1 MKSNSQK
8 GVALVITL
16 IFLSII
22 TFMAVTFLVV
32 SRRGSEQVTTLTQQA
47 TAKNAADAAL
57 QQANAQ
63 IMSQMFAQTNGFNF
77 GLVVS
82 TNFVNSNYDAAN
94 PTAIT
99 NVSYQEPN
107 GAPLSAGHLPQMLNN
122 LLILPRPPVFIS
134 TNKAPNASNEF
145 RFYVDLNRNG
155 VFDTNGVVPVLN
167 NVGQVLQVNGTN
179 VLTNVVGDPEWIG
192 ILDHPEQRHSAS
204 NQFVARYAF
213 IALPIG
219 NSLDINY
226 VHNQAKRI
234 GNSNDGFL
242 RDQGVGSW
250 EINLAGFLNALNP
263 NPGFWDYKFY
273 ENTNLFVPSQGL
285 AFQDAAAILQYRY
298 GGDYNTLRSF
308 DQLYALA
315 NPNAAALFDND
326 FIDGYSL
333 GNPLMNTLSPRLV
346 DNDPVSL
353 NWSGADSTNHYFTTQ
368 DLFNNVP
375 APPGPALSFSNRL
388 ASAGKNLDTFDR
400 YTYYRM
406 LSQMS
411 FESAPDSTNK
421 LNLNYENVNG
431 FAATNFVPWRPLDF
445 FTSAADRL
453 LKTHPNFIITN
464 VLGAT
469 TIVTNLSTSYIPI
482 YPNNFYTPAVHR
494 MLQLAANIYDASINK
509 TTNVPLDFDYPS
521 VFRPTFNKTIVNG
534 VTTIFING
542 YTNVSTNGDFNA
554 IPLSLPEDLSLITA
568 NTTNIYGI
576 PWVIGAKRGFPN
588 FNEIAMQSTIQLQRK
603 LEIDKKFKGND
614 ISHWATNTQYIIA
627 ISNAVGVEAWNSY
640 SSNYTRQI
648 DIIGADML
656 TMVLT
661 NELGTISN
669 TSVPYPMLLTTNSW
683 PRFPNSQ
690 SPPPSLIAASFQ
702 VPLYTN
708 LNFVPDSVYHINGT
722 LTPVSTSTGTGFEVT
737 APRYPQPVFGLNITN
752 RLRFIM
758 LDHASQRVIDYVQFN
773 GMDLQRNLLQE
784 LKANDNFGPGG
795 VWDTNRLGGSLS
807 DQIPILGEI
816 NQVQISLGFTNI
828 SGGNPPYT
836 PVTDTDWTDAQ
847 AAAVGFPSKHY
858 AITNFQSFYNDTSGT
873 IYPGLT
879 NQVPFTP
886 TRIISVYQ
894 TWQAND
900 PLVHYTLSDLTGL
913 GDLTTLPQTN
923 YPRPATST
931 NLVLKN
937 IGRVNDRYMPWN
949 SQGSPKVGDPK
960 YAINLALKDPS
971 VSRSDDWQ
979 FPTNRYP
986 NIGWLGRVHRGT
998 PWQTVYMKS
1007 SLVDPT
1013 NWQNWSGNIN
1023 AIDAATMQPT
1033 NDWAIFDLFTTAP
1046 NDNASRGQLSINQT
1060 NFAAWAAILDGV
1072 IVISNDDINGFTP
1085 LVIDPNATN
1094 ANGSAVQQI
1103 VNGINAQRTTT
1114 NVFGQP
1120 LYPGQVFTRL
1130 GDVLSTPQLTVASPF
1145 LNINASVIG
1154 ANALNDAAYERIPQQ
1169 IMSLLRVGTPRY
1181 VIFAYGQSLKPADRS
1196 ILTSGGLGILG
1207 MCTNYQ
1213 ITGEVATRTV
1223 VRFEPSGPIN
1233 PADPY
1238 APLNPT
1244 QNPVMPYQK
1253 NPNNQVP
1260 QIPPPRAVIEN
1271 FTVLPPE

>member
-16 IFLSII
+16 IFLSVI

-57 QQANAQ
+57 QQAAAQ
-63 IMSQMFAQTNGFNF
+63 IISLAFAQTNGFNF

-82 TNFVNSNYDAAN
+82 TNYGSAAYDGGGVRN
-94 PTAIT
+94 AIT
-99 NVSYQEPN
+99 NVSYVEIN
-107 GAPLSAGHLPQMLNN
+107 GAPLSQKDLPVMLNN

-134 TNKAPNASNEF
+134 TNKTLNASSEF
-145 RFYVDLNRNG
+145 RFYLDLNRNG
-155 VFDTNGVVPVLN
+155 VFDTNGVVPVVVDN
-167 NVGQVLQVNGTN
+167 SGKTNG
-179 VLTNVVGDPEWIG
+179 LTTSVVGDPEWIG

-204 NQFVARYAF
+204 NQFIARYAF

-226 VHNQAKRI
+226 IHNQAKEI
-234 GNSNDGFL
+234 ATNSDGFL

-263 NPGFWDYKFY
+263 GFWNYNFY
-273 ENTNLFVPSQGL
+273 DTNTTTFFSSQGL
-285 AFQDAAAILQYRY
+285 AFDDAAAILEYRY
-298 GGDYNTLRSF
+298 AGNYNNTLSSF
-308 DQLYALA
+308 NNLYGAVAA
-315 NPNAAALFDND
+315 NIFDND
-326 FIDGYSL
+326 FIDGYSR
-333 GNPLMNTLSPRLV
+333 GPLMTNLSPLTFDS
-346 DNDPVSL
+346 DNVNLP
-353 NWSGADSTNHYFTTQ
+353 WSGADSTNHFFTTQ
-368 DLFNNVP
+368 DLFTSVP
-375 APPGPALSFSNRL
+375 APAVGASFSNRL
-388 ASAGKNLDTFDR
+388 HSAGTNLDTFDR
-400 YTYYRM
+400 YTFYRM

-411 FESAPDSTNK
+411 FGSAPDPTNK
-421 LNLNYENVNG
+421 LDLNYKNIQG
-431 FAATNFVPWRPLDF
+431 FASTNFVRWAPLEF
-445 FTSAADRL
+445 FTNAADRL
-453 LKTHPNFIITN
+453 LKSHPNFIITN
-464 VLGAT
+464 VVGVT
-469 TIVTNLSTSYIPI
+469 TNTTNLSTSYIPI
-482 YPNNFYTPAVHR
+482 YPTNYYTPAVHR
-494 MLQLAANIYDASINK
+494 MLQLAANIYDASTNK
-509 TTNVPLDFDYPS
+509 TTNAPNDFDYPS
-521 VFRPTFNKTIVNG
+521 VFRPIFNKTIING
-534 VTTIFING
+534 VTNVFITG
-542 YTNVSTNGDFNA
+542 YTSVGTNADYNA
-554 IPLSLPEDLSLITA
+554 VPLSLPEDLALVTA

-588 FNEIAMQSTIQLQRK
+588 FNEFAMQSTIQLQRK
-603 LEIDKKFKGND
+603 LEIDKKFKGNNRAN
-614 ISHWATNTQYIIA
+614 WATNTQYIIA

-648 DIIGADML
+648 DIIGADTL

-661 NELGTISN
+661 NELGIISN
-669 TSVPYPMLLTTNSW
+669 GPPVTYPLLMPVNNW

-690 SPPPSLIAASFQ
+690 SPPASLIAASFQ
-702 VPLYTN
+702 IPLYTN
-708 LNFVPDSVYHINGT
+708 TNFVPDSVYHINGT
-722 LTPVSTSTGTGFEVT
+722 LTRVINSATTPFDVT
-737 APRYPQPVFGLNITN
+737 APRYPQPGFGLNITN

-758 LDHASQRVIDYVQFN
+758 VDHASGRVIDYATFN

-784 LKANDNFGPGG
+784 LKADDNFGPGG
-795 VWDTNRLGGSLS
+795 VWDTNRWGGSLS
-807 DQIPILGEI
+807 DQVPIRGVI
-816 NQVQISLGFTNI
+816 NQVQISLGLTNI
-828 SGGNPPYT
+828 PGGNPPYN
-836 PVTDTDWTDAQ
+836 PVTDSDWTDAQ
-847 AAAVGFPSKHY
+847 AVTGGFHSKQD
-858 AITNFQSFYNDTSGT
+858 AITNFQSFYNDTTGA

-879 NQVPFTP
+879 NQVPFAA

-923 YPRPATST
+923 YPKPGTAT

-937 IGRVNDRYMPWN
+937 IGRVNDRYMPWSLGN
-949 SQGSPKVGDPK
+949 TKVVDPK
-960 YAINLALKDPS
+960 YGINLALKDPL
-971 VSRSDDWQ
+971 VKRSDDWQ

-1007 SLVDPT
+1007 APVDAT
-1013 NWQNWSGNIN
+1013 NWQNWSGNAN
-1023 AIDAATMQPT
+1023 LIDAGTMQPT

-1072 IVISNDDINGFTP
+1072 IVITNDATNGFKP
-1085 LVIDPNATN
+1085 LVIDPNTN
-1094 ANGSAVQQI
+1094 SFALQQI
-1103 VNGINAQRTTT
+1103 VNGINAQRAATVTI
-1114 NVFGQP
+1114 NNLVQP

-1145 LNINASVIG
+1145 LNTNASVIG
-1154 ANALNDAAYERIPQQ
+1154 PNAPNDAAYERIPQQ

-1181 VIFAYGQSLKPADRS
+1181 VIFAYGQSLKPADHS
-1196 ILTSGGLGILG
+1196 ILTSGGPGILG

-1223 VRFEPSGPIN
+1223 VRFEPSGPLSPTN
-1233 PADPY
+1233 HY
-1238 APLNPT
+1238 TPLNPT
-1244 QNPVMPYQK
+1244 QNPVMPFRK
-1253 NPNNQVP
+1253 SVDPAPAPV
-1260 QIPPPRAVIEN
+1260 PPPRAVIES